1 MAPQP
6 TRTAVYLRVSIDA
19 TGEQLAVSRQRD
31 DCLKIAADR
40 GWTVVREYAD
50 NSISA
55 SDRRKARPA
64 YDHLVADYQA
74 GTFDALICWD
84 LDRLTRQPRQLED
97 WIDAAS
103 ERGLR
108 LVTANGE
115 ADLSTDGGR
124 MFARIKASV
133 ARAEVERKGAR
144 QSRALRQRAESGR
157 PPLGVRLTGYTTSGD
172 VIPDEAIVVREMF
185 TRFATG
191 ESVKGLTRW
200 LSENGHAARRST
212 AWSRSSVRSTL
223 TNPRYAGHAIYNRQ
237 QIGLTGTWQPLVT
250 PETFAVVQ
258 HRLSDPRRVTNR
270 LGTDRKHLGSGL
282 YRCTCGLPMRGW
294 SGSRYRCTTGCYSR
308 SSGETDRIV
317 EAVITARL
325 ARPDLA
331 DLLADTGSS
340 ERAGEL
346 LAESRRLRERLTTV
360 EADYDAGLIDGRRY
374 ATATEKV
381 TAELQAVET
390 ERARLLAGTGPAGVL
405 TAHSPADAYR
415 SSSLMIRRATVDFLA
430 EITLHPAPRG
440 SRTFDASTVELAWR
454 QS

>member
-115 ADLSTDGGR
+115 ADLSIDGGR

-157 PPLGVRLTGYTTSGD
+157 PPLGVR
-172 VIPDEAIVVREMF
+172 
-185 TRFATG
+185 
-191 ESVKGLTRW
+191 
-200 LSENGHAARRST
+200 
-212 AWSRSSVRSTL
+212 
-223 TNPRYAGHAIYNRQ
+223 
-237 QIGLTGTWQPLVT
+237 
-250 PETFAVVQ
+250 
-258 HRLSDPRRVTNR
+258 
-270 LGTDRKHLGSGL
+270 
-282 YRCTCGLPMRGW
+282 
-294 SGSRYRCTTGCYSR
+294 
-308 SSGETDRIV
+308 
-317 EAVITARL
+317 
-325 ARPDLA
+325 
-331 DLLADTGSS
+331 
-340 ERAGEL
+340 
-346 LAESRRLRERLTTV
+346 
-360 EADYDAGLIDGRRY
+360 
-374 ATATEKV
+374 
-381 TAELQAVET
+381 
-390 ERARLLAGTGPAGVL
+390 
-405 TAHSPADAYR
+405 SPA
-415 SSSLMIRRATVDFLA
+415 TP
-430 EITLHPAPRG
+430 PAV
-440 SRTFDASTVELAWR
+440 T
-454 QS
+454 